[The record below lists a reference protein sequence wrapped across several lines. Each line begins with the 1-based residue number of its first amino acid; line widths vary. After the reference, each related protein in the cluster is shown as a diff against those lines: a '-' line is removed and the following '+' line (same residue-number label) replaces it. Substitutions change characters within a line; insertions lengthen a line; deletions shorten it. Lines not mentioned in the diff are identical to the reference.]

1 MKEITERKQFDRRV
15 ILYARILAS
24 AAAAIAFTVYYVKE
38 PHKYVCIDYAAPF
51 ILCMFFTAV
60 LVKCT
65 PVIIGG
71 ITAKSA
77 DSPAVGGSNEKQMR
91 AIITII
97 VGSLLLHVLTINI
110 GILLFKQTHA
120 AYRNSSYFT
129 LLRTA
134 WMKSNTDVQHYLDI
148 AEHWY
153 VNDGEERLFI
163 VFFPLFPLMVRGL
176 NLIIGNSYVSAQ
188 VINTVASSLTAGITY
203 LTLLPD
209 LGRKRSVCGAFIIQI
224 LPGAI
229 FMNSPMSE
237 PLFMLFSVCVF
248 YFLNRKKLLI
258 AGIFAALAG
267 ATRSLGVLL
276 AVPIAYVGIGE
287 ISNRIR
293 NGKPWKK
300 SAVIA
305 LLSLV
310 LSVFGTLW
318 YLEINYSVHGDPF
331 KFLEYQC
338 SNWHQK
344 ASPFFDTARY
354 MLNRATDIK
363 PDNINTIISLW
374 LPQLTAIFGSL
385 FLIGLYAKRIPASQ
399 LTLFFPYFIAAIG
412 CTWLLSAVRYLAAL
426 LPITTALAS
435 VCDKPK
441 KTIPLFVL
449 LSMLYIGYMLLY
461 MKRMSI
467 Y

>member
-38 PHKYVCIDYAAPF
+38 PHKYVWIDYAAPF

-60 LVKCT
+60 LVKCI
-65 PVIIGG
+65 PVIVEG
-71 ITAKSA
+71 ISPKSTEP
-77 DSPAVGGSNEKQMR
+77 PAVDGSTEKHMR
-91 AIITII
+91 IFIAII
-97 VGSLLLHVLTINI
+97 VGSLLLHVLTMNI
-110 GILLFKQTHA
+110 GVLLFRQTHA
-120 AYRNSSYFT
+120 AYRNSGYFT

-153 VNDGEERLFI
+153 VSDGEERLYI
-163 VFFPLFPLMVRGL
+163 VFFPMFPLMVRGL
-176 NLIIGNSYVSAQ
+176 NLIIGNSYASAQ

-248 YFLNRKKLLI
+248 YFINRKKLVI
-258 AGIFAALAG
+258 AGAFAALAG
-267 ATRSLGVLL
+267 ATRSLGLLL

-287 ISNRIR
+287 TTNCIKS
-293 NGKPWKK
+293 GKPWKK
-300 SAVIA
+300 SAAII
-305 LLSLV
+305 LLSLA
-310 LSVFGTLW
+310 LSVLGTLW
-318 YLEINYSVHGDPF
+318 YLEINYTVHGDPF
-331 KFLEYQC
+331 KFLEYQW

-354 MLNRATDIK
+354 MLNRAIDIK
-363 PDNINTIISLW
+363 PDSINTIISLW
-374 LPQLTAIFGSL
+374 LPQLTAIFVSL
-385 FLIGLYAKRIPASQ
+385 FIIGIFSKRIPAPQ
-399 LTLFFPYFIAAIG
+399 LALFFPYFIVAIG

-441 KTIPLFVL
+441 NTIPLFVL
-449 LSMLYIGYMLLY
+449 LSMLYIGYMLMY